1 MNPTKI
7 YPSFFLWVWHFKHTV
22 SWLNTFTYAVPLNL
36 TKILHRWWKEK
47 DKFDYRNPNACSGC
61 GHYIQVHVRFSV

>member
-7 YPSFFLWVWHFKHTV
+7 YPSFFYGYGI
-22 SWLNTFTYAVPLNL
+22 LNILFHGYAVPLNL